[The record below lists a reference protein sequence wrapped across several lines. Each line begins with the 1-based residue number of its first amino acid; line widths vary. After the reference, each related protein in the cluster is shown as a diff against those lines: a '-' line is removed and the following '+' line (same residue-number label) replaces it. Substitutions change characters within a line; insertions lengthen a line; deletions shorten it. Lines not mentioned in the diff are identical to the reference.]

1 MLQQKLMNAQVIE
14 KKPYDDTETLKVT
27 VFIFCVC
34 MLTCFYNVLT
44 KDFSKFNHAI
54 NTYIFSIYNHGN
66 HGVESEKMT
75 LFCCSS
81 EDIHSPPQLLNK

>member
-14 KKPYDDTETLKVT
+14 KEPYDDTEMLKVT
-27 VFIFCVC
+27 VCIFFVC

-44 KDFSKFNHAI
+44 KDFSKINHAI
-54 NTYIFSIYNHGN
+54 NANIFSIYNREN
-66 HGVESEKMT
+66 HAVDFEKMTVT

-81 EDIHSPPQLLNK
+81 EDIHSPPQL